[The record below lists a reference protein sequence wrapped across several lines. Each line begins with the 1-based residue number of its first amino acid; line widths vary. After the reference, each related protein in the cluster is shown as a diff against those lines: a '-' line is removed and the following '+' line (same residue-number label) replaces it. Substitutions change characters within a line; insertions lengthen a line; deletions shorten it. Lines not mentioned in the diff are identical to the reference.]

1 MKVNPPPPRL
11 YRNLIILEKAR
22 ALYFTSK
29 DKGLPPYLLSTLFW
43 FVREENRI
51 PLTRSVLPLIRDDN
65 NRKMLTKALDA
76 QGDQWEPPEPFKP
89 AWSFFR
95 GAGIYPTERQQIDD
109 LLQLDYPELLNGMDV
124 PDNADIDL
132 FWGGLADFLVNSWS
146 ILEEFCSV
154 VAVKSKIEQENKLAE
169 PQDPRV
175 KKVIDWRD
183 MQLEHH
189 LTNIVIRLRAGWDK
203 LASDLLI
210 PYYGISNPGRTWPKR
225 LNNINRELST
235 ILNAQQKEF
244 WENLLQR
251 AQQIAVPGGLR
262 DVRDFELH
270 NIASRSKET
279 LGSRERDPS
288 LEQMESFAVTE
299 HYRLQDGF
307 LLFLGMVRGRPL
319 LDS

>member
-11 YRNLIILEKAR
+11 YRNLTILEIAR
-22 ALYFTSK
+22 VGYFTY
-29 DKGLPPYLLSTLFW
+29 KGLPPYLLSTLFW
-43 FVREENRI
+43 LVWEQNRL
-51 PLTRSVLPLIRDDN
+51 PLAKSVLSMISDDN
-65 NRKMLTKALDA
+65 NRRLLIKALDA
-76 QGDQWEPPEPFKP
+76 QGDQWESIEPFKP
-89 AWSFFR
+89 AWTFFR
-95 GAGIYPTERQQIDD
+95 KAGIYPTERQQIDD
-109 LLQLDYPELLNGMDV
+109 LLQLDYPRLLEGMDV
-124 PDNADIDL
+124 PNNADVDL

-203 LASDLLI
+203 LADSLLI
-210 PYYGISNPGRTWPKR
+210 PYYGISNPGKTWPKR
-225 LNNINRELST
+225 LSNINRELST

-244 WENLLQR
+244 WENLLQN
-251 AQQIAVPGGLR
+251 AQQIAAPGGLR

-270 NIASRSKET
+270 KIASRSKET
-279 LGSRERDPS
+279 LGGRGRDPS

-299 HYRLQDGF
+299 HYRLQDSF
-307 LLFLGMVRGRPL
+307 LLFLGIVRSGPL